1 MRAKEKLTELFM
13 LRLNP
18 VDKRGLKL
26 TRNASACLW
35 LSLRGCR
42 YGRAAQLFGGNC
54 PLPE

>member
-26 TRNASACLW
+26 TRNAWACLQ